1 MTFQKST
8 THIVLITI
16 ITLIIATCI
25 ASIYFQDLNAQYYSN
40 DNDNNIKLEPIRHM
54 MDHRRHHMMMEDGQQ
69 QQESSMSNFSMTKS
83 NKTTNAD
90 DSDNII
96 YVSIVRGAISR
107 TTDAYQPNPI
117 YLKESQ
123 MVVWTNNNYNRSF
136 A

>member
-83 NKTTNAD
+83 N
-90 DSDNII
+90 
-96 YVSIVRGAISR
+96 
-107 TTDAYQPNPI
+107 
-117 YLKESQ
+117 
-123 MVVWTNNNYNRSF
+123 NNNNCC
-136 A
+136 